1 MSGSVLEKPV
11 SLVPQDR
18 DGGGRMLRIALVTE
32 TWYPSVDGIVTR
44 LTCTVRELHRRGHAV
59 MVVAPSSR
67 TQAIG
72 SIDRL
77 PACLMVNEVFSVGLP
92 MIYGG
97 KPWGLPLPG
106 VSRHLHAFQP
116 DVVHAVGPFVL
127 GRAAVRHAVRNDLPL
142 VCSYH
147 THIASYARFYGFGLA
162 EHAILRSLRRL
173 HKQADVNLPASTA
186 AKHHLETISVPA

>member
-77 PACLMVNEVFSVGLP
+77 PGGPDGERGLQRRP
-92 MIYGG
+92 R
-97 KPWGLPLPG
+97 PLPSITSKPSG
-106 VSRHLHAFQP
+106 S
-116 DVVHAVGPFVL
+116 G
-127 GRAAVRHAVRNDLPL
+127 
-142 VCSYH
+142 
-147 THIASYARFYGFGLA
+147 T
-162 EHAILRSLRRL
+162 
-173 HKQADVNLPASTA
+173 STSGKGA
-186 AKHHLETISVPA
+186 

>member
-77 PACLMVNEVFSVGLP
+77 PAGLMANEVFSVGLDQCQAAP
-92 MIYGG
+92 RSHRGQG
-97 KPWGLPLPG
+97 
-106 VSRHLHAFQP
+106 RQR
-116 DVVHAVGPFVL
+116 L
-127 GRAAVRHAVRNDLPL
+127 GRGREPQHV
-142 VCSYH
+142 
-147 THIASYARFYGFGLA
+147 
-162 EHAILRSLRRL
+162 
-173 HKQADVNLPASTA
+173 
-186 AKHHLETISVPA
+186 